1 MRKNLKTYQIILL
14 AVGFIVLVYALALA
28 VSSMKFATAKQ
39 NLETQ
44 LAEQKSLL
52 ISLAEITARNGTD
65 SVTDSI
71 IKDCAV
77 AQRTEFDALLGS
89 LDQGLSQEDLFKLER
104 LFGRCGSFYSEKK
117 ALLTA
122 RLNREVEIHATFV
135 DQLDI
140 LNQHSKT
147 KEYKVEEWKTIA
159 SLEQK
164 QSSLFIELVSLQ
176 SEIIQALI
184 SDNAPDSQKIKEI
197 LTRVKTTQESLAD
210 TSNKI
215 SKLEPELES

>member
-14 AVGFIVLVYALALA
+14 AIGFIVLVYALALA
-28 VSSMKFATAKQ
+28 VISMKFAVAKQ

-44 LAEQKSLL
+44 LAEQRSLL

-71 IKDCAV
+71 LKDCAV
-77 AQRTEFDALLGS
+77 TQRTEFDALLGS
-89 LDQGLSQEDLFKLER
+89 LDQGLSPEDLFKLER

-122 RLNREVEIHATFV
+122 RLNREIEIYATFV

-147 KEYKVEEWKTIA
+147 KEYKVEDWKTIA

-164 QSSLFIELVSLQ
+164 QSLLFMELVSLQ

-184 SDNAPDSQKIKEI
+184 ADNAPDSQIMKEI
-197 LTRVKTTQESLAD
+197 LTRVQVTQEALAEA
-210 TSNKI
+210 SNQVVKVQAT
-215 SKLEPELES
+215 LES

>member
-1 MRKNLKTYQIILL
+1 MRKNLKTYQVILL

>member
-1 MRKNLKTYQIILL
+1 MRKNLKTYQVILL
-14 AVGFIVLVYALALA
+14 AIGFIVLIYALALA
-28 VSSMKFATAKQ
+28 VSSMKFAVAKQ
-39 NLETQ
+39 NLEAQ

-52 ISLAEITARNGTD
+52 IALAEITARNGTD

-71 IKDCAV
+71 LKDCAV

-89 LDQGLSQEDLFKLER
+89 LDQRLSPEDLFKLER

-122 RLNREVEIHATFV
+122 RLNREVEIYATFA
-135 DQLDI
+135 DQLNI
-140 LNQHSKT
+140 LNQRSKT

-159 SLEQK
+159 SLELK
-164 QSSLFIELVSLQ
+164 QSSLFMELVSLQ

-184 SDNAPDSQKIKEI
+184 ADNAPDSQKMKEI
-197 LTRVKTTQESLAD
+197 LARVKTTQESLAN
-210 TSNKI
+210 TSNQI
-215 SKLEPELES
+215 IKLQETLKS